1 MQTLYQKEAYKILFI
16 LKSLEKIIHKKLS
29 TLTLSQGWPQLRR
42 GSDIREENYF
52 YFIFINSTKNM
63 EFKSLIFY

>member
-29 TLTLSQGWPQLRR
+29 TLTLSQGRPQLRG

-52 YFIFINSTKNM
+52 YFIFINSTKKYGVQVFN
-63 EFKSLIFY
+63 F